1 MKKKEKPAFKPATID
16 IIVDGVVKESI
27 PLNLANADP
36 IRAGCYKRL
45 AKEGDAE
52 AQKKLEE
59 MENTIMVKNIE
70 EDTD

>member
-1 MKKKEKPAFKPATID
+1 MKKKEEFVLKPATID
-16 IIVDGVVKESI
+16 IIEDGVVKESL

-36 IRAGCYKRL
+36 IRAGRYKRL
-45 AKEGDAE
+45 AKEGDLK

-59 MENTIMVKNIE
+59 MENTPMVSSIE